1 MDQNNWIN
9 EVLESTKGMQKAEAS
24 PFLFEKISNRIQTG
38 KTSAP
43 VKTNGIKWAFA
54 SFAAVILIVNV
65 LAISNY
71 SGSEKNNSD
80 KTELVSALGSELGY
94 NSNYNY

>member
-1 MDQNNWIN
+1 MEQNNWIN

-38 KTSAP
+38 KTASP
-43 VKTNGIKWAFA
+43 VKTNNIKWVFVLV
-54 SFAAVILIVNV
+54 AAVILIVNII
-65 LAISNY
+65 AISNY
-71 SGSEKNNSD
+71 SNSENKNSNE
-80 KTELVSALGSELGY
+80 TELVSALGSELGY